1 MENIINEMKN
11 ELAMLSTLELEWY
24 KKQIELEIKRRKK
37 INKKVV

>member
-11 ELAMLSTLELEWY
+11 ELAMLSTPELEWY

-37 INKKVV
+37 SNKKVV

>member
-37 INKKVV
+37 SNKKVV